1 MIHAESNEDG
11 SPETSGE
18 ARSDGELVSALDL
31 RETGIGPI
39 GKMPWGTHICVFY
52 ETRKDLLDTCTAYFA
67 AGIDS
72 NEFCVWAV
80 SSPITEEDA
89 ADALRRVVP
98 NCDHALTTGRIEILR
113 GTEWYLKGDQFDLGR
128 ITRAWNE
135 KIDDALARG
144 YDGIRVS
151 GNAFWVRSA
160 HWNDFNQY
168 ELELDQS
175 IAGTRML
182 ALCTYPLQASG
193 AAEVLDVARA
203 HSFTLARRSGQ
214 WEFLQT
220 PELQAARL
228 ETARLRGAADILS
241 KPFPGRHKLA
251 PRERAALSQIVRGA
265 TSKEAA
271 RNLGLSPRTI
281 EYHRANIIKKLNA
294 KNTADL
300 VRKVLEG
307 TNRRG

>member
-1 MIHAESNEDG
+1 
-11 SPETSGE
+11 
-18 ARSDGELVSALDL
+18 
-31 RETGIGPI
+31 
-39 GKMPWGTHICVFY
+39 
-52 ETRKDLLDTCTAYFA
+52 
-67 AGIDS
+67 
-72 NEFCVWAV
+72 
-80 SSPITEEDA
+80 
-89 ADALRRVVP
+89 
-98 NCDHALTTGRIEILR
+98 
-113 GTEWYLKGDQFDLGR
+113 
-128 ITRAWNE
+128 
-135 KIDDALARG
+135 
-144 YDGIRVS
+144 
-151 GNAFWVRSA
+151 
-160 HWNDFNQY
+160 
-168 ELELDQS
+168 
-175 IAGTRML
+175 ML